1 MDQLA
6 SRRETTDGSRP
17 DARALGDDVATSFP
31 LAAFSV
37 LAGGGSAFEGTNAKR
52 DVVRAQAAVSQVF
65 AFERMKDEH
74 KARIVNDAVVML
86 RDNPRLAD
94 RVTRMKT
101 VRVDVVA
108 EGVPLSSVGFPR
120 SVNEGCAG
128 VFWDQPKWSEARIGL
143 RAEHLARDPV
153 LVVHEFAHALHRLA
167 FTHREQRL
175 IDDVLMP
182 TVGARVYV
190 DELFAI
196 YSEAEHLPS
205 VAAFGVDDKRAPG
218 VYGWARRQWSDKH
231 LFTRF
236 VRKLYFPGRPLAGE
250 DAPKANAWKKFAK

>member
-1 MDQLA
+1 MQELA
-6 SRRETTDGSRP
+6 SRRESTDGSRP
-17 DARALGDDVATSFP
+17 QARALGDDVAHALP

-37 LAGGGSAFEGTNAKR
+37 LVGGGSAFQGTNARR
-52 DVVRAQAAVSQVF
+52 DIERARAACVRALLFTGARV
-65 AFERMKDEH
+65 ERVH
-74 KARIVNDAVVML
+74 ADAIVML

-94 RVTRMKT
+94 RVARMKP
-101 VRVDVVA
+101 VRVDVVD

-120 SVNEGCAG
+120 NVDERCSG

-143 RAEHLARDPV
+143 RAEHLATDPV

-167 FTHREQRL
+167 FTAHEQRL

-182 TVGARVYV
+182 TVGSRSDV

-196 YSEAEHLPS
+196 YSEAEHLT
-205 VAAFGVDDKRAPG
+205 AFGVDDKRAPG
-218 VYGWARRQWSDKH
+218 IYGWARRQWSDKH

-250 DAPKANAWKKFAK
+250 DAPKASAWKKFAK

>member
-1 MDQLA
+1 MDELA

-17 DARALGDDVATSFP
+17 DARALGDDVASSFP

-37 LAGGGSAFEGTNAKR
+37 LAGGGSAFEGTTAKR
-52 DVVRAQAAVSQVF
+52 DVTRAEGAIKRAF
-65 AFERMKDEH
+65 AFEKMSDAHRTRVLH
-74 KARIVNDAVVML
+74 DAVVML

-94 RVTRMKT
+94 RVAKMKT
-101 VRVDVVA
+101 VRVDVVD

-143 RAEHLARDPV
+143 RAEHLAKDAV

-167 FTHREQRL
+167 FTAREQRL

-182 TVGARVYV
+182 TVGSRTYV

-196 YSEAEHLPS
+196 YSEAEHLP
-205 VAAFGVDDKRAPG
+205 AFGVDDKRAPG
-218 VYGWARRQWSDKH
+218 IYGWARRQWSDKH

-250 DAPKANAWKKFAK
+250 DAPKANAWKKFAR